1 LNFKRKTV
9 KKVVQFEGLGLHT
22 GQSVTMTLH
31 PDNQGIRFR
40 YGTDTVTAHP
50 ENVTD
55 TTRSTKL
62 GTIGTVE
69 HIMSALAGLEITDVT
84 IELTFPE
91 IPGMDGSAKPF
102 VDEINSIG
110 TEEFDQAEITD
121 LYSRLF
127 LPDGDIKISIGKGSG
142 HWRYEYE
149 TGDRWPGSQHFDC
162 TNVIQ
167 QYSTEIAP
175 ARTFGLKEE
184 IPHVLK
190 LGLAQGLDADS
201 AVILEDGQYMNPV
214 RFQDEPARHKLLDL
228 MGDLYLSGV
237 PVKFLNV
244 VGHRS
249 GHKAQVEAAKM
260 ICKAIG
266 REHKA

>member
-1 LNFKRKTV
+1 V
-9 KKVVQFEGLGLHT
+9 
-22 GQSVTMTLH
+22 
-31 PDNQGIRFR
+31 
-40 YGTDTVTAHP
+40 
-50 ENVTD
+50 
-55 TTRSTKL
+55 
-62 GTIGTVE
+62 
-69 HIMSALAGLEITDVT
+69 
-84 IELTFPE
+84 
-91 IPGMDGSAKPF
+91 
-102 VDEINSIG
+102 
-110 TEEFDQAEITD
+110 
-121 LYSRLF
+121 
-127 LPDGDIKISIGKGSG
+127 IK
-142 HWRYEYE
+142 
-149 TGDRWPGSQHFDC
+149 
-162 TNVIQ
+162 

-266 REHKA
+266 REYKA